1 MIDVVTV
8 IFLLV
13 VVIVV
18 VALAGDSII
27 DFLDGDK

>member
-1 MIDVVTV
+1 MIDTVTL

-18 VALAGDSII
+18 VALAGDSLL
-27 DFLDGDK
+27 DFFDKDK

>member
-1 MIDVVTV
+1 MIDAVTV

-18 VALAGDSII
+18 VAMAGDSLI
-27 DFLDGDK
+27 DYFDGDK